1 MSGET
6 ITQLVPPIDIRT
18 PWGWATC
25 FAWIHSGAEN
35 EPQWKCAIYD
45 GERAGHI
52 IDIPQ
57 KNVRFGRNYSVSRT
71 ETTLPPEPPEMMRM
85 ARPTTDGPKL
95 RVKVPAPPSPPKRSS
110 SDRIGV
116 SARSSS

>member
-6 ITQLVPPIDIRT
+6 ITQLIPPIDIRT

-45 GERAGHI
+45 GERAGHVV
-52 IDIPQ
+52 DIPQ
-57 KNVRFGRNYSVSRT
+57 KDIRFGRNYSVSRT
-71 ETTLPPEPPEMMRM
+71 QTTLPPEPPEMMRM
-85 ARPTTDGPKL
+85 ARPTAGAKL
-95 RVKVPAPPSPPKRSS
+95 RVRIPGPPSPPKRNSH
-110 SDRIGV
+110 DRIGV
-116 SARSSS
+116 GVRPST

>member
-6 ITQLVPPIDIRT
+6 ITQLAPPIDIRT

-45 GERAGHI
+45 GERAGHV

-57 KNVRFGRNYSVSRT
+57 KDIRFGRNYSVSRT
-71 ETTLPPEPPEMMRM
+71 ETTLPPVPPEMMRM
-85 ARPTTDGPKL
+85 ASTETGGKL
-95 RVKVPAPPSPPKRSS
+95 LRIKVPAPPPQPKRGSRDRIRISASS
-110 SDRIGV
+110 SP
-116 SARSSS
+116 